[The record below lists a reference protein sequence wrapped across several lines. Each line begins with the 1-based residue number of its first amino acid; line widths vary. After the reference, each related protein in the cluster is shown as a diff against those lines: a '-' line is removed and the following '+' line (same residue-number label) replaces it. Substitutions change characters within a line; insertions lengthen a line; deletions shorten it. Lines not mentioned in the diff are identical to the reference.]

1 MTQIID
7 GKTIASR
14 IYKDITELTAKL
26 KPKPKIG
33 LAAIFDSNCAEAKSY
48 VNAISH
54 NAESLG
60 IFLQKFE
67 FAEPELE
74 SALAII
80 QRLNA
85 SKRCSAILLVKPF
98 LNDERFAMLANSIE
112 PKKDVD
118 CLSAYNLGLFVQGR
132 AKYKP
137 AVVEAVFEILREMDF
152 NLQGKDVCI
161 VGSGRVGSLLAQALS
176 QYATITVC
184 NKYTKNLKEKT
195 IKANLL
201 ISCAGVPDLITGEN
215 IKEGA
220 AIIDIGTTLVEGKL
234 SGDVDLESVKDK
246 ASIVTPVPNGI
257 GPVTVACL
265 LRNVVRAY
273 IDEG

>member
-14 IYKDITELTAKL
+14 IYKDIAELTAKL
-26 KPKPKIG
+26 KPKPKIS
-33 LAAIFDSNCAEAKSY
+33 LAAIFDSNCAEGKSY
-48 VNAISH
+48 VNVISR

-67 FAEPELE
+67 FAKPEFE
-74 SALAII
+74 STLAII
-80 QRLNA
+80 QHLNA
-85 SKRCSAILLVKPF
+85 SKHCSAILLVKPF
-98 LNDERFAMLANSIE
+98 LDDEKFTMLANSIE

-137 AVVEAVFEILREMDF
+137 AVVEAVFEVMKEIDF

-161 VGSGRVGSLLAQALS
+161 VGSGRVGSLLVQALS
-176 QYATITVC
+176 QFATLTMC
-184 NKYTKNLKEKT
+184 NKYTKNLEKKT
-195 IKANLL
+195 SKADLL
-201 ISCAGVPDLITGEN
+201 ISCAGVPGLITEDN

-220 AIIDIGTTLVEGKL
+220 TIIDIGTTLVEGKL
-234 SGDVDLESVKDK
+234 FGDVDLESVKSK
-246 ASIVTPVPNGI
+246 ASFVTPVPNGI
-257 GPVTVACL
+257 GPITAACL

-273 IDEG
+273 VDKG

>member
-14 IYKDITELTAKL
+14 IYKDIAELTAKL
-26 KPKPKIG
+26 KPKPKIS
-33 LAAIFDSNCAEAKSY
+33 LAAIFDSNCAEGKSY
-48 VNAISH
+48 VNVISR

-67 FAEPELE
+67 FAEPEFE
-74 SALAII
+74 STLAII
-80 QRLNA
+80 QHLNA
-85 SKRCSAILLVKPF
+85 SKHCSAILLVKPF
-98 LNDERFAMLANSIE
+98 LDDEKFTMLANSIE
-112 PKKDVD
+112 LKKDVD

-137 AVVEAVFEILREMDF
+137 AVVEAVFEVMKEIDF

-161 VGSGRVGSLLAQALS
+161 VGSGRVGSLLVQALS
-176 QYATITVC
+176 QFATLTMC
-184 NKYTKNLKEKT
+184 NKYTKNLEKKT
-195 IKANLL
+195 SKADLL
-201 ISCAGVPDLITGEN
+201 ISCAGVPGLITEDN

-220 AIIDIGTTLVEGKL
+220 TIIDIGTTLVEGKL
-234 SGDVDLESVKDK
+234 FGDVDLESVKSK
-246 ASIVTPVPNGI
+246 ASFVTPVPNGI
-257 GPVTVACL
+257 GPITAACL

-273 IDEG
+273 VDKG